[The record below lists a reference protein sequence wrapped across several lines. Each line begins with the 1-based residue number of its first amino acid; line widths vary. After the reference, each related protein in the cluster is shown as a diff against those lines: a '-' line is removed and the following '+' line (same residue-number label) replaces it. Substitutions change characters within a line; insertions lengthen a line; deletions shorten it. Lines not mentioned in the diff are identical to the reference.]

1 MSSTL
6 NLAMLSPERFQS
18 IYNSLSA
25 SEQETMQQILNELS
39 ETGESE
45 TYEKVWLEDYEEI
58 PVDIDTFLEDPEYL
72 GKATNLG
79 TQIYPFWRQK
89 LREFFAGGDTDYTEC
104 VLTGAIGRGKTAI
117 TVYAIAYLVYRLMC
131 LRFPQRYFGFAD
143 TDDIAIFFFN
153 ATVTLAEGVGFKRL
167 HACLMESPW
176 FLRHGHIAGST
187 SNPYYVPDKHIVI
200 RAGSKATHGLGQQV
214 YIGFLDE
221 CNFAPGSNTS
231 IEKSKIMQTYSSV
244 KARIKSR
251 FIKNGKLLGKM
262 FLVSSKKA
270 EDDFLE
276 VYLDKRRKE
285 KDANR
290 LFIVD
295 EPLWVV
301 KPSDT
306 YSGKMFKVA
315 YGAKQLTPRI
325 VEEGEDVEALKML
338 GYEILD
344 VPVELESDFRFNII
358 TALQDLAGKA
368 LPGTTSYFSYKII
381 SSCYTERPNPFSAEV
396 LEIGCNDHMEYQEFF
411 DLAKV
416 PKEYFSRPMAIHLDT
431 SLKNDITGISGACY
445 VDNVLADTDDGT
457 IEKRV
462 YAQVFSVGIKAPPG
476 TEISLAK
483 NRRFIYWLKSVG
495 FNIAIIS
502 TDTFQTAESHQILRD
517 KGFTTA
523 IRSLDRTPEGYKTLR
538 DAMMEQ
544 RISLIHYA
552 RLENELIYLQHDTH
566 TGKLDHP
573 ANGCFTSDTKVQLT
587 DGRVL
592 TMEELVREQEYRTN
606 WVYTVNEDT
615 LRIEPKR
622 ILKAHQTKITKHLV
636 RITLDNGESIT
647 CTPEHLFMLRDGTYV
662 EAQTLSAGSS
672 LMPLYHEFKDTEYH
686 SLYQPAYETWE
697 LEYHTFCPG
706 WEPGCGKVVHHRN
719 FKKHD
724 NTPTNLR
731 LVTQSEHTRIH
742 NLNTKD
748 YKKLSATIR
757 QWHEDNR
764 GTAAYQARSEKTGQ
778 SLYNYYATK
787 TDNYKPEAVRKQEHI
802 KEIEKEFNVDWNTLT
817 LAEKNALGNRLA
829 RRKDSTILQR
839 TSKSLSERHKE
850 GKFQKAHEAISGRV
864 WWTNGVENLYIKA
877 YEQPPEGYRR
887 GRTFNRNHKV
897 VSVEFI
903 DKPSRVYDLTIED
916 NHNFALACGVFVHNS
931 KDISDSLA
939 GAIWDLS
946 LLPYSPAL
954 HNFVMYSHEKE
965 DTMPASINAM
975 FGGLKPYDKY
985 QFERSP
991 EDIRIIQE
999 ISHL

>member
-1 MSSTL
+1 
-6 NLAMLSPERFQS
+6 
-18 IYNSLSA
+18 
-25 SEQETMQQILNELS
+25 
-39 ETGESE
+39 
-45 TYEKVWLEDYEEI
+45 
-58 PVDIDTFLEDPEYL
+58 
-72 GKATNLG
+72 
-79 TQIYPFWRQK
+79 
-89 LREFFAGGDTDYTEC
+89 
-104 VLTGAIGRGKTAI
+104 
-117 TVYAIAYLVYRLMC
+117 
-131 LRFPQRYFGFAD
+131 
-143 TDDIAIFFFN
+143 
-153 ATVTLAEGVGFKRL
+153 
-167 HACLMESPW
+167 
-176 FLRHGHIAGST
+176 
-187 SNPYYVPDKHIVI
+187 
-200 RAGSKATHGLGQQV
+200 
-214 YIGFLDE
+214 
-221 CNFAPGSNTS
+221 
-231 IEKSKIMQTYSSV
+231 MQTYSSV

-251 FIKNGKLLGKM
+251 FIRNGKLLGKM

-285 KDANR
+285 NDADK

-315 YGAKQLTPRI
+315 YGAKQLTPRV
-325 VEEGEDVEALKML
+325 VEEGEDLEALRQL

-381 SSCYTERPNPFSAEV
+381 SACYTDRPNPFSAEI

-411 DLAKV
+411 DLEKV
-416 PKEYFSRPMAIHLDT
+416 PKEYKSRPMAIHLDT

-476 TEISLAK
+476 TEISMAK
-483 NRRFIYWLKSVG
+483 NRRFLYWLRSMG
-495 FNIAIIS
+495 FNIALIS
-502 TDTFQTAESHQILRD
+502 TDTYQTAESHQILRD

-538 DAMMEQ
+538 EAMMEH

-552 RLENELIYLQHDTH
+552 RLENELIYLQYDTH

-573 ANGCFTSDTKVQLT
+573 ANGCFTGDTRVQLT
-587 DGRVL
+587 DGRIL
-592 TMEELVREQEYRTN
+592 TMEELVREQEYKTN

-615 LRIEPKR
+615 FRIEPKR
-622 ILKAHQTKITKHLV
+622 ILKAHPTKLTKHLV

-647 CTPEHLFMLRDGTYV
+647 CTPEHLFMLRDGTYA
-662 EAQTLSAGSS
+662 EAQTLSTGSS
-672 LMPLYHEFKDTEYH
+672 LMPLYHEFRDAEYH
-686 SLYQPAYETWE
+686 SIYQPAYETWE
-697 LEYHTFCPG
+697 LEYHTFCLG
-706 WEPGCGKVVHHRN
+706 WEQGCGKVVHHRN

-724 NTPTNLR
+724 NTPTNLQ

-748 YKKLSATIR
+748 YKKLSTTIR

-764 GTAAYQARSEKTGQ
+764 GTAAYEARSEKTRQ
-778 SLYNYYATK
+778 SLYNYYSNK
-787 TDNYKPEAVRKQEHI
+787 TDDYKPEIIRKQEHI

-817 LAEKNALGNRLA
+817 LDEKNAFGNRLA
-829 RRKDSTILQR
+829 RRKDLTILQR
-839 TSKSLSERHKE
+839 TSKSLSEKHKE
-850 GKFQKAHEAISGRV
+850 GKFQKAHEAISGRI
-864 WWTNGVENLYIKA
+864 WWTNGVDNLYIKA
-877 YEQPPEGYRR
+877 YEQPPVGYRR

-916 NHNFALACGVFVHNS
+916 NPNFALAAGVFVHNS
-931 KDISDSLA
+931 KDIADSLA
-939 GAIWDLS
+939 GAVWDLS
-946 LLPYSPAL
+946 LLPYAPVL
-954 HNFVMYSHEKE
+954 HDFTMYSHEKE
-965 DTMPASINAM
+965 DRMPPSFKNGL
-975 FGGLKPYDKY
+975 FGGLQPYDKTA
-985 QFERSP
+985 FERSP
-991 EDIRIIQE
+991 EDWEFFDRLTQM
-999 ISHL
+999 H